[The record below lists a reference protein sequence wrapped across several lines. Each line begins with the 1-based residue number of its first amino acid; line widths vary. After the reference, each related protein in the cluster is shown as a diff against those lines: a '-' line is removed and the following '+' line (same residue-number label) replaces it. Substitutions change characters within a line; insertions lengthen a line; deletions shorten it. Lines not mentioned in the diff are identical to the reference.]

1 MNLIEEMNPRI
12 IELLEQSGFM
22 EIIEDHANEFGSGI
36 SDAEYPEFYKFVEL
50 IINECLE
57 QGDALANHYSN
68 TLPPMPTLPLL
79 LVSIAD
85 YSSKI
90 KKHFGVKS

>member
-36 SDAEYPEFYKFVEL
+36 SDAEYPEFYKFVEML
-50 IINECLE
+50 VAECAHI
-57 QGDALANHYSN
+57 GFLAAYPGKAVDVK
-68 TLPPMPTLPLL
+68 L
-79 LVSIAD
+79 A
-85 YSSKI
+85 I
-90 KKHFGVKS
+90 KEHFGVKE